1 MLKYFLRLI
10 LVFSL
15 LIWFDSSVFSQ
26 DKLILDLDQ
35 SLETAYQNNRAL
47 QSQKEKISSARFKIS
62 EAKSNFYPQLSFQGS
77 YTYLGVLPSFIVSFP
92 PIIENEK
99 ITQGYHDNF
108 NFALSLQQSIFTWGR
123 LQNNY
128 SISRLNL
135 QSEEETYNKDK
146 QNITYEVKSSFYS
159 ALLVRELIRVRK
171 EALKNIEEHLKTV
184 ELRYKAGQASEFDL
198 LRTKVQLANAK
209 PPLLQTEQAYDLA
222 LSSFKNILGLSQ
234 ELEIE
239 LEGEL
244 LFDPVEVELGK
255 ATQEALSRRSELES
269 LDIRKKIAQKGLALA
284 RAGNKPSLLGIAN
297 YSYQNPFYGEKK
309 WDADWNFTLSLNFPL
324 FDGFATRSRINQS
337 KSDLNQLDIGEK
349 DLKEGIKLEVKD
361 AVTSLNLAR
370 ETILSQE
377 ENVKQAK
384 ESLRIARIQYAQ
396 GMITSLEEMDTELA
410 LTYAQVNYLQALTDY
425 LIAQAKYN
433 KAIGEKLSQF

>member
-1 MLKYFLRLI
+1 MLRYFSRVT
-10 LVFSL
+10 LVFSI
-15 LIWFDSSVFSQ
+15 LIWLCSPAFSQ
-26 DKLILDLDQ
+26 DKLILNLEQ

-47 QSQKEKISSARFKIS
+47 QSQQEKIRSAKYKIS
-62 EAKSNFYPQLSFQGS
+62 EAKSSFYPQLSFQGS

-92 PIIENEK
+92 PLVENQR
-99 ITQGYHDNF
+99 ITQGFHDNF
-108 NFALSLQQSIFTWGR
+108 DFSLSLQQSIFTWGR
-123 LQNNY
+123 LRNNY
-128 SISRLNL
+128 SISRLDL
-135 QSEEETYNKDK
+135 QSEEENYNRDK
-146 QNITYEVKSSFYS
+146 QSITYEVKSSFYS
-159 ALLVRELIRVRK
+159 ALLLRELIRVRE
-171 EALKNIEEHLKTV
+171 EALKNIQEHLKTV

-198 LRTKVQLANAK
+198 LRAKVQLANAK
-209 PPLLQTEQAYDLA
+209 PPLLQAKQAYDLA

-234 ELEIE
+234 ETQIE

-244 LFDPVEVELGK
+244 LFSQIDVDLEE
-255 ATQEALSRRSELES
+255 ATQKALSKRPELRS
-269 LDIRKKIAQKGLALA
+269 LDIRKKIARKGLALA
-284 RAGNKPSLLGIAN
+284 KAGNKPSLLGIAN
-297 YSYQNPFYGEKK
+297 YSYENPFYGERK
-309 WDADWNFTLSLNFPL
+309 WDTDWNFTISLSFPL
-324 FDGFATRSRINQS
+324 FDGFATRSKVNQA
-337 KSDLNQLDIGEK
+337 KSDLSQLDIGEK

-425 LIAQAKYN
+425 LIAQAKYD
-433 KAIGEKLSQF
+433 KAVGE